1 MLYTAPVA
9 VPGAPHVIVI
19 GNEKGGSGKTTI
31 AMHLA
36 VSLLK
41 QGQQVGT
48 IDLDSNQKA
57 LTRYIEN
64 RRIWANHRRIELE
77 VPLHRCIER
86 AQSAKL
92 DDNEAVELA
101 AFEEAVCSI
110 KESVHFL
117 VIDTPSTDTYLMR
130 LAHLV
135 ADTLVT
141 PVTDSFLDLGTLASI
156 DPITHEVTGTGHYAE
171 LVCEARRRRCQF
183 DQGHADWV
191 VVFNRSS
198 ARRLVQQSLAEAGT
212 RLGFRDIKGCSERRV
227 YRQLFASGL
236 TALDAPDE
244 TIVGQSPSQSPS
256 QSHQKSNRQS
266 HRFAQQEIHD
276 LIARLNLPTSERAR
290 RRAAARQEW
299 FASAHMPLD
308 TGDVLADEV
317 AAPRGAPWSR

>member
-41 QGQQVGT
+41 QGQRVGT

-64 RRIWANHRRIELE
+64 RRIWANHRCIELE

-86 AQSAKL
+86 AESAKL

-141 PVTDSFLDLGTLASI
+141 PDTTPSWFARLAGDGASLTRAMPIGSLSSTAPRRAGWCSRVLPRRGPGWGSGTSKVVPSGAYTASSS
-156 DPITHEVTGTGHYAE
+156 PPGLPRLT
-171 LVCEARRRRCQF
+171 RRTK
-183 DQGHADWV
+183 
-191 VVFNRSS
+191 RSS
-198 ARRLVQQSLAEAGT
+198 VRAQASHV
-212 RLGFRDIKGCSERRV
+212 LGHTD
-227 YRQLFASGL
+227 L
-236 TALDAPDE
+236 
-244 TIVGQSPSQSPS
+244 PSKRSMIS
-256 QSHQKSNRQS
+256 S
-266 HRFAQQEIHD
+266 
-276 LIARLNLPTSERAR
+276 
-290 RRAAARQEW
+290 
-299 FASAHMPLD
+299 
-308 TGDVLADEV
+308 
-317 AAPRGAPWSR
+317 RG